1 MIRINLLPVKRKK
14 KPKPIPGFV
23 IATVAASIVVI
34 IGVIFTY
41 VNLKE
46 EINTLQAR
54 KTANERKLQD
64 MKKRLK
70 DLENYETLVKAVERK
85 KSVILQL
92 RKNQGVPVRLMDELS
107 KYLPN
112 GIWLKELKTMGNTV
126 DIEGYAFTNSD
137 VVKYVNRLKK
147 SPLFNSVYLAESK
160 RKDIS
165 ASGAR
170 QEKIPVY
177 KFKIKLGVKV

>member
-23 IATVAASIVVI
+23 VATVVASIIVIVGVV
-34 IGVIFTY
+34 FAY
-41 VNLKE
+41 VNIKE
-46 EINTLQAR
+46 EIKTLQAR
-54 KTANERKLQD
+54 KTANEQKLQEL
-64 MKKRLK
+64 KKKLK
-70 DLENYETLVKAVERK
+70 ALENYETLVKAVERK
-85 KSVILQL
+85 KGVILQL

-107 KYLPN
+107 KDLPN

-160 RKDIS
+160 RKEIS
-165 ASGAR
+165 AGGTK
-170 QEKIPVY
+170 EKIPVY
-177 KFKIKLGVKV
+177 NFKIKLGVKV